1 MGQKNKKKEKSSG
14 RRGKIRVEMER
25 DKRRKEDNKEGGTRD
40 KRSGGREGGAEASG
54 GNRK

>member
-1 MGQKNKKKEKSSG
+1 
-14 RRGKIRVEMER
+14 MER

-40 KRSGGREGGAEASG
+40 KRSGDREGGAEDSE